1 MLAKQ
6 MDLKWEAFNLL
17 RFAQNFREEV
27 QQSEGSIA
35 FPTVRRTIPGC
46 CWRLSCASLMI
57 V

>member
-1 MLAKQ
+1 

-35 FPTVRRTIPGC
+35 FPTVSFQR
-46 CWRLSCASLMI
+46 SLLMLLAYA
-57 V
+57 VP

>member
-1 MLAKQ
+1 

-35 FPTVRRTIPGC
+35 FPTVRRTILGC